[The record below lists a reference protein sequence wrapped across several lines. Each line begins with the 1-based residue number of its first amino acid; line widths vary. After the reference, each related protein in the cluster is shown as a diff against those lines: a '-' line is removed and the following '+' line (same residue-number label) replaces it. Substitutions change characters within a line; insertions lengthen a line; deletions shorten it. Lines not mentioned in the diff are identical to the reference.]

1 MIRDLQPKEYST
13 TIAGKIYNILPATL
27 GMQAKILHYF
37 EKLEGKQIAWVDL
50 WKMFATGDP
59 LINSHLAYCMI
70 DFQDEKISY
79 DKFLQLLA
87 KKKSSN
93 DCMEQVFATWQD
105 SMPKNAVKKKKIKKI
120 ITSLIIISAISSW
133 VLGTWYLVGTI
144 F

>member
-50 WKMFATGDP
+50 WKMFGTGDP
-59 LINSHLAYCMI
+59 IINSHLAYCMI
-70 DFQDEKISY
+70 DFKDENITH
-79 DKFLQLLA
+79 DKFIQLLA

-93 DCMEQVFATWQD
+93 DCMEQVYATWQD
-105 SMPKNAVKKKKIKKI
+105 SMPKNAVKKKRVKKI
-120 ITSLIIISAISSW
+120 ITSLIIISAMICW
-133 VLGTWYLVGTI
+133 GLGITYLIKI